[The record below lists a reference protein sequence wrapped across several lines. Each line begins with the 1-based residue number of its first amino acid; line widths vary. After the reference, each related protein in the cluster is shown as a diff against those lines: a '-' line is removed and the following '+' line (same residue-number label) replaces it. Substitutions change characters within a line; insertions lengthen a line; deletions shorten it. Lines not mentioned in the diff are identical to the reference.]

1 MTGDRS
7 RVRTAPR
14 AGSRYGR
21 DAARSS
27 AEDRGHAEL
36 ARGRRQLFD
45 GPVDDARETLL
56 LAASLLAAGAPDG
69 AEAARLCAA
78 DAAWASGDVTAC
90 LTALDDTDPPGPAGS
105 HATPDTAPAGE
116 PAHDRSDP
124 TTAGGGTGPTSGV
137 YGDAPVS
144 ALDGDALA
152 PGLSGSAPATGG
164 AGGTPASGPDGD
176 APVSG
181 LGGDAAVSGLGG
193 DAPRAGG
200 GGGAPVSGLGG
211 DAPVSGVEGGVAASG
226 LGGSAP
232 MTGGVGGIA
241 VSGPD
246 RRASVS
252 GLGGSVPATGGNG
265 SAPASGLG
273 GSAPTFGLGGDASAS
288 GRDGSAPTTGGVG
301 GIPVSGPDGDALAS
315 GLDRSVP
322 ATGGN
327 GSAPASGLGGSA
339 PVSGLGGSAPA
350 SGLGGSAPMSGLG
363 GDAPASGL
371 GGSAPTSG
379 LGGDAPASGPGGSA
393 PTTGGVG
400 GTLVSGPDRRASV
413 SGMGGSTPMS
423 GLGGDAPASG
433 LGGSAPT
440 SGLGG
445 DAPAS
450 GRDGSAPTTGGVGGI
465 PVSGPD
471 GDALASGLD
480 RSVQTTGGNGS
491 APASGPGGSAPASGP
506 DGHPSA
512 TDRADGGSP
521 SPAAAGLTVPP
532 VGTGRPELRGSGWG
546 RDQDPFF
553 RDYRDGMRA
562 LLVRRPELA
571 AGPLRRVLSRVRHDD
586 PPERLLR
593 AASAALLLGD
603 VHAARAAGARALAVA
618 RNAECVAS
626 EARAL
631 EYLAYGELRAGRH
644 AQARAHAEEG
654 VRAALLAGHRNTAAS
669 HHALLALAASIEG
682 DTAAVAGYASAA
694 LATARRHGLAQ
705 AATLAEW
712 ATARADLAR
721 GRPLDAADRLGP
733 LVGPGPRR
741 GHFAVWM
748 LAVPCF
754 VEAAVLAGQP
764 EDAREPVVDLARWA
778 DFGADPHASAQLAR
792 CRALLAADDR
802 EADDLYLRALALHDG
817 SGGDFERARTE
828 LLYGRWL
835 RRRRRLREARG
846 RLGAALVAF
855 EHCGAGAWADQTR
868 GELRANGAASGK
880 EPAAGL
886 ARLTPQ
892 QLRIARHV
900 AEGATNREVAQRL
913 AVSTR
918 TVDYHLR
925 NVFAALGVRSRVELA
940 RMVDQEHR

>member
-144 ALDGDALA
+144 ALDGDAPVSALDGDALA

-181 LGGDAAVSGLGG
+181 PDGDAAVSGLGG
-193 DAPRAGG
+193 SAARAGG
-200 GGGAPVSGLGG
+200 GGSAATPGLGG
-211 DAPVSGVEGGVAASG
+211 DAPPSGP
-226 LGGSAP
+226 GGSAP
-232 MTGGVGGIA
+232 TTGGVGGTL

-273 GSAPTFGLGGDASAS
+273 GSAPRSGLGGDAPASGLGGSAPTFGLGGDASAS
-288 GRDGSAPTTGGVG
+288 GRDGSAP
-301 GIPVSGPDGDALAS
+301 
-315 GLDRSVP
+315 
-322 ATGGN
+322 
-327 GSAPASGLGGSA
+327 
-339 PVSGLGGSAPA
+339 
-350 SGLGGSAPMSGLG
+350 M
-363 GDAPASGL
+363 
-371 GGSAPTSG
+371 
-379 LGGDAPASGPGGSA
+379 
-393 PTTGGVG
+393 
-400 GTLVSGPDRRASV
+400 
-413 SGMGGSTPMS
+413 
-423 GLGGDAPASG
+423 
-433 LGGSAPT
+433 
-440 SGLGG
+440 
-445 DAPAS
+445 
-450 GRDGSAPTTGGVGGI
+450 TGGVGGI

-491 APASGPGGSAPASGP
+491 APASGLGGRAPVSGLGGDAPASGLGGSAPMSGLGGDAPASGLGGSAPTFGLGGDASARGRDGSAPMTGGVGGIPVSGPDGDALASGLDRSVQTAGGNGSAPASGPGGSAPASGP

-521 SPAAAGLTVPP
+521 SLAAAGLTVPP

-546 RDQDPFF
+546 RDRDPFF

-868 GELRANGAASGK
+868 AELRANGAASGK

>member
-1 MTGDRS
+1 M
-7 RVRTAPR
+7 RTAPR
-14 AGSRYGR
+14 VGSRYGR

-36 ARGRRQLFD
+36 TRGRRQLFD

-90 LTALDDTDPPGPAGS
+90 LTALDDTDPPGPTGGCAVR
-105 HATPDTAPAGE
+105 DTAPAGE
-116 PAHDRSDP
+116 PAYDRSAP
-124 TTAGGGTGPTSGV
+124 TTGGGGSGPTTGGGGTGPTTGV
-137 YGDAPVS
+137 DGEAPVS
-144 ALDGDALA
+144 ALNGDALA
-152 PGLSGSAPATGG
+152 SGLGG
-164 AGGTPASGPDGD
+164 DVPASGPDG
-176 APVSG
+176 S
-181 LGGDAAVSGLGG
+181 AA
-193 DAPRAGG
+193 
-200 GGGAPVSGLGG
+200 
-211 DAPVSGVEGGVAASG
+211 
-226 LGGSAP
+226 
-232 MTGGVGGIA
+232 TTGVGGGVP

-246 RRASVS
+246 RRAS
-252 GLGGSVPATGGNG
+252 
-265 SAPASGLG
+265 
-273 GSAPTFGLGGDASAS
+273 
-288 GRDGSAPTTGGVG
+288 
-301 GIPVSGPDGDALAS
+301 VSGPDGDALAS
-315 GLDRSVP
+315 GLRGSVQ
-322 ATGGN
+322 TVGEN
-327 GSAPASGLGGSA
+327 GSA
-339 PVSGLGGSAPA
+339 PVSC
-350 SGLGGSAPMSGLG
+350 
-363 GDAPASGL
+363 
-371 GGSAPTSG
+371 
-379 LGGDAPASGPGGSA
+379 PGG
-393 PTTGGVG
+393 GV
-400 GTLVSGPDRRASV
+400 
-413 SGMGGSTPMS
+413 
-423 GLGGDAPASG
+423 
-433 LGGSAPT
+433 
-440 SGLGG
+440 
-445 DAPAS
+445 
-450 GRDGSAPTTGGVGGI
+450 
-465 PVSGPD
+465 PVSGPE
-471 GDALASGLD
+471 
-480 RSVQTTGGNGS
+480 
-491 APASGPGGSAPASGP
+491 
-506 DGHPSA
+506 GHPPA

-521 SPAAAGLTVPP
+521 SRGAAGLSAPP
-532 VGTGRPELRGSGWG
+532 VGAGRPELRGSGWG
-546 RDQDPFF
+546 RGRDPFF

-562 LLVRRPELA
+562 LLARRPEHA

-764 EDAREPVVDLARWA
+764 EDARGPVGDLAGWA

-855 EHCGAGAWADQTR
+855 ERCGAGAWADQTR

>member
-7 RVRTAPR
+7 RGRTAPR
-14 AGSRYGR
+14 ARGRYGR
-21 DAARSS
+21 DATRSS
-27 AEDRGHAEL
+27 VEDRGHAEL

-56 LAASLLAAGAPDG
+56 LAASLLAPGAPDG

-90 LTALDDTDPPGPAGS
+90 LTALDDADPPEPTGG
-105 HATPDTAPAGE
+105 HAAPDTAPAGE
-116 PAHDRSDP
+116 PACDRSAP
-124 TTAGGGTGPTSGV
+124 TTGGVGSGPTTGV
-137 YGDAPVS
+137 DGDPLVS
-144 ALDGDALA
+144 ALDCDALA
-152 PGLSGSAPATGG
+152 SGLGGSAPATGGTGGTPATGG
-164 AGGTPASGPDGD
+164 AGGTPVSGPAGD
-176 APVSG
+176 APVSGRGGSAARAGGGGSGAMSGLGGDAPKCG
-181 LGGDAAVSGLGG
+181 LGGDAAVSGL
-193 DAPRAGG
+193 
-200 GGGAPVSGLGG
+200 
-211 DAPVSGVEGGVAASG
+211 EGGVAASG
-226 LGGSAP
+226 LGDGALT
-232 MTGGVGGIA
+232 TGRDGGTP
-241 VSGPD
+241 V
-246 RRASVS
+246 
-252 GLGGSVPATGGNG
+252 
-265 SAPASGLG
+265 
-273 GSAPTFGLGGDASAS
+273 S
-288 GRDGSAPTTGGVG
+288 GRDGGT
-301 GIPVSGPDGDALAS
+301 PVSGWVGGTPVS
-315 GLDRSVP
+315 GSDRD
-322 ATGGN
+322 
-327 GSAPASGLGGSA
+327 A
-339 PVSGLGGSAPA
+339 PVSGLGGSVARA
-350 SGLGGSAPMSGLG
+350 GGGGSRATSGLYGVPTAG
-363 GDAPASGL
+363 GDVDAPV
-371 GGSAPTSG
+371 SG
-379 LGGDAPASGPGGSA
+379 LGGDAPASGP
-393 PTTGGVG
+393 
-400 GTLVSGPDRRASV
+400 
-413 SGMGGSTPMS
+413 
-423 GLGGDAPASG
+423 
-433 LGGSAPT
+433 
-440 SGLGG
+440 
-445 DAPAS
+445 
-450 GRDGSAPTTGGVGGI
+450 DGSAPTTGRDGGT

-471 GDALASGLD
+471 GDALVSGLGG
-480 RSVQTTGGNGS
+480 SVQAAGGSGS
-491 APASGPGGSAPASGP
+491 GPVFGPGGGAPVSGP
-506 DGHPSA
+506 DGRPPA
-512 TDRADGGSP
+512 TDGADGGSP
-521 SPAAAGLTVPP
+521 PPGVAGLGVPP
-532 VGTGRPELRGSGWG
+532 AGTGREGLRGSGWG
-546 RDQDPFF
+546 RDRDPFF

-571 AGPLRRVLSRVRHDD
+571 AGPLRRVLNRVRHDD

-618 RNAECVAS
+618 RNADCVAS

-764 EDAREPVVDLARWA
+764 EDARGPVGDLARWA

-855 EHCGAGAWADQTR
+855 ERCGAGAWADQTR

>member
-7 RVRTAPR
+7 RGRAAPP
-14 AGSRYGR
+14 AWSRYGR

-36 ARGRRQLFD
+36 ARGRRQLSD
-45 GPVDDARETLL
+45 GSVDDARETLL
-56 LAASLLAAGAPDG
+56 LAASLLAAGAPDA

-90 LTALDDTDPPGPAGS
+90 LTALDATDTPGPADG
-105 HATPDTAPAGE
+105 HPAPDTVTVRE
-116 PAHDRSDP
+116 LAHDHAAP
-124 TTAGGGTGPTSGV
+124 TAVEGGSG
-137 YGDAPVS
+137 A
-144 ALDGDALA
+144 
-152 PGLSGSAPATGG
+152 
-164 AGGTPASGPDGD
+164 ASGLD
-176 APVSG
+176 
-181 LGGDAAVSGLGG
+181 GDAAVSGLGG
-193 DAPRAGG
+193 GAAVSGVDGGAVGSGLEGDAATTVGRGG
-200 GGGAPVSGLGG
+200 GPASGLDGDAAVSGLGG
-211 DAPVSGVEGGVAASG
+211 GAAVSGVGGGAAGSGLEGDAATTVGRGGGPASG
-226 LGGSAP
+226 LDGDA
-232 MTGGVGGIA
+232 A
-241 VSGPD
+241 
-246 RRASVS
+246 VS
-252 GLGGSVPATGGNG
+252 GLGGGAAVSGVGGGAAVSGLEGAPATTVVRGGG
-265 SAPASGLG
+265 PASGLDG
-273 GSAPTFGLGGDASAS
+273 GAAVSGPGGGAAVS
-288 GRDGSAPTTGGVG
+288 GVG
-301 GIPVSGPDGDALAS
+301 GGAAVSGLEGAPATTVVRGGGPAS
-315 GLDRSVP
+315 GLD
-322 ATGGN
+322 GG
-327 GSAPASGLGGSA
+327 
-339 PVSGLGGSAPA
+339 
-350 SGLGGSAPMSGLG
+350 
-363 GDAPASGL
+363 
-371 GGSAPTSG
+371 
-379 LGGDAPASGPGGSA
+379 
-393 PTTGGVG
+393 
-400 GTLVSGPDRRASV
+400 
-413 SGMGGSTPMS
+413 
-423 GLGGDAPASG
+423 
-433 LGGSAPT
+433 
-440 SGLGG
+440 
-445 DAPAS
+445 
-450 GRDGSAPTTGGVGGI
+450 
-465 PVSGPD
+465 
-471 GDALASGLD
+471 
-480 RSVQTTGGNGS
+480 
-491 APASGPGGSAPASGP
+491 APASGP
-506 DGHPSA
+506 DVGA
-512 TDRADGGSP
+512 
-521 SPAAAGLTVPP
+521 P
-532 VGTGRPELRGSGWG
+532 VGERGGGGASPPDGTNLTHPPAGGGQPKPPGVGRG
-546 RDQDPFF
+546 RDRDPFF

-562 LLVRRPELA
+562 LLARRPEHA
-571 AGPLRRVLSRVRHDD
+571 AGPLRRVLSHVRHDD

-603 VHAARAAGARALAVA
+603 VHAARVAGARALAVA
-618 RNAECVAS
+618 RTAECVAS

-669 HHALLALAASIEG
+669 HHAMLALAASIEG

-712 ATARADLAR
+712 AIARADLAR
-721 GRPLDAADRLGP
+721 GRPVDAADRLAP

-764 EDAREPVVDLARWA
+764 EDARGPVGDLARWA

-792 CRALLAADDR
+792 CRALLATDDR

-855 EHCGAGAWADQTR
+855 ERCGAGAWADQTR

-925 NVFAALGVRSRVELA
+925 NVFAALGVRSRIELA

>member
-1 MTGDRS
+1 MRA
-7 RVRTAPR
+7 APR

-21 DAARSS
+21 DAPRPSV
-27 AEDRGHAEL
+27 EDRGPAEL

-69 AEAARLCAA
+69 AEAALLCAA

-90 LTALDDTDPPGPAGS
+90 LTVLDGTDTPGPAGR
-105 HATPDTAPAGE
+105 HAAPVTATAGE
-116 PAHDRSDP
+116 AACDRSAP
-124 TTAGGGTGPTSGV
+124 ITGGGGSGQTSGGD
-137 YGDAPVS
+137 GDAPSGQDGGVAGS
-144 ALDGDALA
+144 GLDGGLEASGLAGDASVSG
-152 PGLSGSAPATGG
+152 PGGSASMACGD
-164 AGGTPASGPDGD
+164 AD

-181 LGGDAAVSGLGG
+181 LDGSTQVPGLDGG
-193 DAPRAGG
+193 P
-200 GGGAPVSGLGG
+200 
-211 DAPVSGVEGGVAASG
+211 EASG
-226 LGGSAP
+226 LA
-232 MTGGVGGIA
+232 
-241 VSGPD
+241 
-246 RRASVS
+246 
-252 GLGGSVPATGGNG
+252 
-265 SAPASGLG
+265 
-273 GSAPTFGLGGDASAS
+273 
-288 GRDGSAPTTGGVG
+288 
-301 GIPVSGPDGDALAS
+301 
-315 GLDRSVP
+315 
-322 ATGGN
+322 
-327 GSAPASGLGGSA
+327 GSA
-339 PVSGLGGSAPA
+339 PV
-350 SGLGGSAPMSGLG
+350 
-363 GDAPASGL
+363 
-371 GGSAPTSG
+371 
-379 LGGDAPASGPGGSA
+379 SGPGGSA
-393 PTTGGVG
+393 PTTG
-400 GTLVSGPDRRASV
+400 A
-413 SGMGGSTPMS
+413 
-423 GLGGDAPASG
+423 
-433 LGGSAPT
+433 
-440 SGLGG
+440 
-445 DAPAS
+445 
-450 GRDGSAPTTGGVGGI
+450 
-465 PVSGPD
+465 D
-471 GDALASGLD
+471 GD
-480 RSVQTTGGNGS
+480 
-491 APASGPGGSAPASGP
+491 APASGPGGSAPASGL
-506 DGHPSA
+506 DGDAPA
-512 TDRADGGSP
+512 AQRADGGP
-521 SPAAAGLTVPP
+521 PPPGAENLPVPP
-532 VGTGRPELRGSGWG
+532 PGTRQPEPPGSVRGRER
-546 RDQDPFF
+546 DPFF

-562 LLVRRPELA
+562 LLARRPEHA
-571 AGPLRRVLSRVRHDD
+571 AGPLRRVLSHVRHDD

-631 EYLAYGELRAGRH
+631 EYLAYGELRVGRH

-754 VEAAVLAGQP
+754 VEAAVRAGQP
-764 EDAREPVVDLARWA
+764 EDARGPVGDLARWA
-778 DFGADPHASAQLAR
+778 DFGADPHAAAQLAR

-802 EADDLYLRALALHDG
+802 EADDLYVRALALHDG
-817 SGGDFERARTE
+817 AGGDFERARTE

-855 EHCGAGAWADQTR
+855 ERCGAGAWADQTR
-868 GELRANGAASGK
+868 DELRANGAASGK

-925 NVFAALGVRSRVELA
+925 NVFAALGVRSRIELA